1 MFVLLAVTLRSR
13 AGRSHRAAEFRVDGT
28 KNRIIP
34 DSNSEHLPLMHLV
47 YPGVYRVAANIPQ
60 ELLAPGTSSEQ
71 LVLVGDTV
79 NDVTARFDVLTLPS
93 Q

>member
-1 MFVLLAVTLRSR
+1 
-13 AGRSHRAAEFRVDGT
+13 
-28 KNRIIP
+28 
-34 DSNSEHLPLMHLV
+34 MHLV

>member
-34 DSNSEHLPLMHLV
+34 DSNSEYLPLMHLV

-60 ELLAPGTSSEQ
+60 ELLAPGTLPEQ
-71 LVLVGDTV
+71 LVLIGNSM
-79 NDVTARFDVLTLPS
+79 NDVTAAFNTLPLPS
-93 Q
+93 N